1 MNDAADDEVVTT
13 APSSDARR
21 LSRAWALTHGFANSL
36 HRVRAALVAT
46 PTEPEWFQ
54 FELLRLAVPD
64 FCDWC
69 AIDVFE
75 VGGEFRRL
83 ALRHRDC
90 CEEHGESHDKDCN
103 VGSRVDGLEWH
114 EKAQRAMSSG
124 RTQVRGASGDG
135 SPYFIV
141 PLRVNGQPFGVITF
155 ANDLDSPDLDQIE
168 VVAAEQVCWSLVDVI
183 DRQRLTGAN
192 REAARQT
199 QRIARQLHQLIAAS
213 ITVAGM
219 STEREILRNL
229 AGSTRSVFDGELA
242 IVSLEDGNAT
252 TKYGVARRGKV
263 PMFASD
269 DEELAVEVPPLRPRA
284 NEPWLEGDWLVAPIL
299 ERRDRARGVVAV
311 RRLTPA
317 IFGAEDREVLTLLTQ
332 MASSALGAHELAKS
346 IEQSEGRLRT
356 LIDTAPIGIVEVDL
370 AGRVRYWNP
379 AAERILAWSTYS
391 SQIAAPQFPESMRPE
406 LDALW
411 SEVLSGEAVN
421 GRDIVGVEV
430 GGRARILTVS
440 GATLPSVDDGEP
452 GILTLVD
459 DVTNHRELTAELRHA
474 HTMEVRGQVASRI
487 AHDFNNLLT
496 LISGYAEI
504 LSRELSFDDR
514 LGKMIADIQAT
525 ASRASLLTG
534 QLQTIGR
541 TKIAE
546 PVVFDP
552 AVIME
557 SNAEVLERIL
567 GPTIELQW
575 ALDEFAGN
583 VRVDPDQ
590 FEQMIL
596 NLAMNAR
603 DAMPDGGRL
612 RFSVEPATLDDN
624 EAVERGLT
632 PGEYVKFLVTDS
644 GVGMDDST
652 RERCFEPLFTTKG
665 PYKGTG
671 MGLASARR
679 LVDESGGSIR
689 CRSRLGEGTTFD
701 IVLPSVSG
709 PVAETSVQP
718 DVARARGDASV
729 LIVEDDDG
737 LRRLMSQVLRRNGYE
752 VTDAESGEHAMAL
765 VAEATTPIDLL
776 LSDVVMGG
784 MNGRDL
790 AFRLQSMWPD
800 LRVLLVSG
808 TADSTIADGLRQ
820 GSSDF
825 LPKPFKPSQLIDR
838 VHELLSRP
846 R

>member
-1 MNDAADDEVVTT
+1 MNDANANEVVTT
-13 APSSDARR
+13 ASSSDVRR

-36 HRVRAALVAT
+36 HRVRSALVAS
-46 PTEPEWFQ
+46 PTEPEWFPL
-54 FELLRLAVPD
+54 ELLRLAVPA

-83 ALRHRDC
+83 AIRHRDC
-90 CEEHGESHDKDCN
+90 YEEHGESHGDHCDVDSGVDK
-103 VGSRVDGLEWH
+103 LEWH
-114 EKAQRAMSSG
+114 ESAHRAMSSG
-124 RTQVRGASGDG
+124 RTQIQGATGSG
-135 SPYFIV
+135 SPYFVV
-141 PLRVNGQPFGVITF
+141 PLRVNGQPFGVVTF
-155 ANDLDSPDLDQIE
+155 ANDLDSSDLNQIE

-219 STEREILRNL
+219 STEREILSNL

-242 IVSLEDGNAT
+242 FVSLVDGGAGA
-252 TKYGVARRGKV
+252 KYGVARRGKI
-263 PMFASD
+263 PTFASD
-269 DEELAVEVPPLRPRA
+269 SEELTVEVPSLRPGA

-317 IFGAEDREVLTLLTQ
+317 TFGAEDRELLTLLAQ

-370 AGRVRYWNP
+370 AGKVRYWNP
-379 AAERILAWSTYS
+379 AAERILAWGSYS
-391 SQIAAPQFPESMRPE
+391 SQIAAPEFPESMRPE
-406 LDALW
+406 LHALW
-411 SEVLSGEAVN
+411 SEVRSGEAIN

-440 GATLPSVDDGEP
+440 GATLPSVDGGEP
-452 GILTLVD
+452 GILALVD
-459 DVTNHRELTAELRHA
+459 DVTNHRELKAELRHA

-514 LGKMIADIQAT
+514 LGQMIADIQST

-541 TKIAE
+541 TKVAE

-552 AVIME
+552 TAIMG

-583 VRVDPDQ
+583 IRVDPDQ

-603 DAMPDGGRL
+603 DAMPDGGQL
-612 RFSVEPATLDDN
+612 RFSVEPATLGDI
-624 EAVERGLT
+624 EAAERGLT
-632 PGEYVKFLVTDS
+632 PGEYVKILVTDS

-679 LVDESGGSIR
+679 LVDESGGAIR
-689 CRSRLGEGTTFD
+689 CSSRLSEGTTFD
-701 IVLPSVSG
+701 IWLPSVTG
-709 PVAETSVQP
+709 PVAETSVQTDAP
-718 DVARARGDASV
+718 RTRGDASV

-737 LRRLMSQVLRRNGYE
+737 LRRLMSQVLRRNGYQ
-752 VTDAESGEHAMAL
+752 VTDAESGEHAIEL
-765 VAEATTPIDLL
+765 VGQMTAPMDLL
-776 LSDVVMGG
+776 LSDVVLGG
-784 MNGRDL
+784 INGRDL
-790 AFRLQSMWPD
+790 AIRLQTMWPN

-808 TADSTIADGLRQ
+808 TADATIADGLHE

-825 LPKPFKPSQLIDR
+825 LPKPFKPSQLIDS
-838 VHELLSRP
+838 VHNLLSRP